1 MRALSAYLN
10 GQKIGLIDV
19 GASGGLE
26 PRWLRIKTNIKAF
39 LFEPDERSQRKLELA
54 DHIEKVFP
62 IGLGSTENDGS
73 INLCRKPG
81 VSSLLAPRYTFLTH
95 FPDSERFDVMT
106 SETIKISTLDKCL
119 MAREQDCDFIKLD
132 TQGTEL
138 DILKGGAALLDCPV
152 IGLEIE
158 VEFIQL
164 YENQPLFGE
173 VCSYLEEKGYEFFDF
188 VNICRWERK
197 KFTQFGQ
204 AIFGDGL
211 FLRTPEV
218 FKNIL
223 ATLPPD
229 IARSKAKKY
238 IAIAALYDHI
248 DLLPACM
255 ENFNQFLEVEDLK
268 AIRKLHAIFLRRRR
282 ITSFLLRLLNL
293 FLRPLGVRT
302 IGLQYS

>member
-1 MRALSAYLN
+1 MRALNAYLN

-26 PRWLRIKTNIKAF
+26 PRWRRIKANIKAF
-39 LFEPDERSQRKLELA
+39 LFEPDERSQKKLELA
-54 DHIEKVFP
+54 DYIEKVFP
-62 IGLGSTENDGS
+62 IGLGSTENNGA

-81 VSSLLAPRYTFLTH
+81 VSSLLMPRYKFLKH
-95 FPDSERFDVMT
+95 FPDSGRFEVMT
-106 SETIKISTLDKCL
+106 SEPIKISTLDKCL
-119 MAREQDCDFIKLD
+119 MTREQECDFIKLD

-164 YENQPLFGE
+164 YEGQPLFGD

-188 VNICRWERK
+188 VNICRWERT
-197 KFTQFGQ
+197 KFSLFGQ

-223 ATLPPD
+223 TELSPEV
-229 IARSKAKKY
+229 ARSKAKKY
-238 IAIAALYDHI
+238 IAVVALYDHV
-248 DLLPACM
+248 DLIPVCM
-255 ENFNQFLEVEDLK
+255 ENFSQFLDISDLK
-268 AIRKLHAIFLRRRR
+268 AIKILYKKLLKRRR
-282 ITSFLLRLLNL
+282 IVNFMIRSFNL
-293 FLRPLGVRT
+293 FLRPLGIRT
-302 IGLQYS
+302 IGLQNT